1 MKIKTFVIQ
10 NGAIRIQGDYIFTNP
25 SSEELDYTQEGIK
38 FKSNGTVIL
47 R

>member
-1 MKIKTFVIQ
+1 MDNSFTIENGTLKIK
-10 NGAIRIQGDYIFTNP
+10 GLYIFTNP
-25 SSEELDYTQEGIK
+25 HEDEIDYTAEGIK